1 MQQLSSCRA
10 AILPAALAVLLWA
23 GDAQAGGWP
32 LEPGTGEVIVSFT
45 RLSADERFESDG
57 TKRWTSHYTK
67 LEVSPYAEYGLTN
80 WLTLIGEA
88 AWSRQETNFFGT
100 EYADEDFTRLKA
112 GGRISLGD
120 WEETRFSF
128 QPLATLHLASTSD
141 DPSATRSDDMD
152 LELGLVLARSDTV
165 WNMEMFSVQEIA
177 WNYRDRGRPA
187 EARADVTLGA
197 KPWDGTMLLLKSLNT
212 TALGP
217 TDVGD
222 SYTANKLAL
231 SLVQALPEDLAPGVS
246 LEVGMERTIA
256 GQNTVD
262 GTTWRLG
269 LWYRF

>member
-1 MQQLSSCRA
+1 MQQFSSCRA
-10 AILPAALAVLLWA
+10 AILTAALAVLLWVSGA
-23 GDAQAGGWP
+23 RAGGWP

-45 RLSADERFESDG
+45 RLSADKRFDSDG

-88 AWSRQETNFFGT
+88 AWSRQETEFFGT
-100 EYADEDFTRLKA
+100 EYASEDVTRLKA

-120 WEETRFSF
+120 WQKTRFSL
-128 QPLATLHLASTSD
+128 QPIATAHLASTSD
-141 DPSATRSDDMD
+141 DPSATKSGDID

-177 WNYRDRGRPA
+177 WNYRDRGRSA
-187 EARADVTLGA
+187 EARADITLGM
-197 KPWDGTMLLLKSLNT
+197 KPWVGTMLLLKSLNT
-212 TALGP
+212 TSLGS
-217 TDVGD
+217 TAVGD
-222 SYTANKLAL
+222 SYRANKLAV
-231 SLVQALPEDLAPGVS
+231 SYVQALPEDLAPGVS
-246 LEVGMERTIA
+246 LEVGMEQTIA

-269 LWYRF
+269 IWYRF